1 MFTVAEWYFECD
13 YNHEIGGFDGVSI
26 IEFNDDMKIVNLKK
40 NFNRRLNT
48 IFRIGKAFVS
58 IIGAYGELYLY

>member
-26 IEFNDDMKIVNLKK
+26 IEFNDDMKIVNLKE
-40 NFNRRLNT
+40 FQS
-48 IFRIGKAFVS
+48 KAEHYFP
-58 IIGAYGELYLY
+58 YR